1 MPRALHR
8 RVTRRGNIAGV
19 ANALADPSRAAMLDI
34 LMSGEAHPIGALARR
49 VGVSAATA
57 SSHLQRLAAANL
69 VVVDSVGRERRV
81 RLAGTQVAE
90 LLERLATV
98 AGPDAADAPAIDQL
112 RFARTCYDHL
122 AGHLGVAIVERLEA
136 LGWLYRTSDT
146 LEPASALLAWLASHG
161 HPVAADS
168 RRPLSRAC
176 LDWTERVPHLA
187 GRTGA
192 ALCSLARAET
202 WVVPVRA
209 SRVLRLTTRG
219 RLALLDELGLALR

>member
-8 RVTRRGNIAGV
+8 RPARRANIAGV
-19 ANALADPSRAAMLDI
+19 ASALADPSRAAMLDI
-34 LMSGEAHPIGALARR
+34 LMGGDAYPIGALARR

-57 SSHLQRLAAANL
+57 SSHLQRLSAANL
-69 VVVDSVGRERRV
+69 VTVETVGRERRV
-81 RLAGTQVAE
+81 KLAGVEVAE
-90 LLERLATV
+90 LLERLSLI
-98 AGPDAADAPAIDQL
+98 AGPDGAHASAIDQL

-122 AGHLGVAIVERLEA
+122 AGHLGVAIAERLEA

-161 HPVAADS
+161 HAVATDS

-176 LDWTERVPHLA
+176 IDWTERVPHLA

-192 ALCSLARAET
+192 ALASLARDAG
-202 WVVPVRA
+202 WVVPVRS
-209 SRVLRLTTRG
+209 SRALRLTSRG
-219 RLALLDELGLALR
+219 RRALLDELGLAMR